1 MRFSRAAPLGFVIL
15 VVIYL
20 NTGESPSLERTA
32 AEVTPRGAAP
42 TALRAGFTNLPPPP
56 PPLVAARGLA
66 PPHPRFRDI
75 VVEKA
80 PARQPPKP
88 AAAAEPEAAPT
99 SFCTDLSC
107 ATRHTAKEPAWA
119 DLTFQPSIDWKGV
132 RGHGT
137 GVRGDCV
144 ATELEYI
151 MPKYCSPSVR
161 TSALWPSEQRLRA
174 ADVHTQG
181 LPQSTMRELVT
192 LLAGRTLLVMGDSVM
207 EQFYN
212 TLQCLLQKESLGVST
227 PPEFR
232 DFLRATRPLW
242 EMGKR
247 KKPPKLPQQA
257 RAYAHVRV
265 RVLRA
270 PARAPAPVPAP
281 APAPAPAPVP
291 VPVPVP
297 VFMLVC
303 DA

>member
-42 TALRAGFTNLPPPP
+42 TALRAGFTDLPPPP

-151 MPKYCSPSVR
+151 MPKYCDPTPRAGPFPS
-161 TSALWPSEQRLRA
+161 LERLA
-174 ADVHTQG
+174 SVDVHSAGLAQG
-181 LPQSTMRELVT
+181 GMAELVR
-192 LLAGRTLLVMGDSVM
+192 LMGNRSLLVRRA
-207 EQFYN
+207 QFDAAPW
-212 TLQCLLQKESLGVST
+212 SLTGPHTSLT
-227 PPEFR
+227 
-232 DFLRATRPLW
+232 
-242 EMGKR
+242 
-247 KKPPKLPQQA
+247 
-257 RAYAHVRV
+257 AHTSHTHR
-265 RVLRA
+265 
-270 PARAPAPVPAP
+270 
-281 APAPAPAPVP
+281 
-291 VPVPVP
+291 
-297 VFMLVC
+297 
-303 DA
+303 

>member
-1 MRFSRAAPLGFVIL
+1 MRFSRAAPLGFVLL
-15 VVIYL
+15 VIIYL
-20 NTGESPSLERTA
+20 NTGGESPGLERVATQ
-32 AEVTPRGAAP
+32 VTPRGAAP

-107 ATRHTAKEPAWA
+107 ATRHTAKEPSWA

-151 MPKYCSPSVR
+151 MPKYCDPTPRAGPFPSLERLASVDVHSAGLAQGGMAELVRLMGNRSLLVRRAQFDAAPWSLTPDRIHLTHR
-161 TSALWPSEQRLRA
+161 TS
-174 ADVHTQG
+174 HTH
-181 LPQSTMRELVT
+181 R
-192 LLAGRTLLVMGDSVM
+192 
-207 EQFYN
+207 
-212 TLQCLLQKESLGVST
+212 
-227 PPEFR
+227 
-232 DFLRATRPLW
+232 
-242 EMGKR
+242 
-247 KKPPKLPQQA
+247 
-257 RAYAHVRV
+257 
-265 RVLRA
+265 
-270 PARAPAPVPAP
+270 
-281 APAPAPAPVP
+281 
-291 VPVPVP
+291 
-297 VFMLVC
+297 
-303 DA
+303 

>member
-1 MRFSRAAPLGFVIL
+1 MRFTRAAPLGFVIL

-88 AAAAEPEAAPT
+88 TAAAEPEAAPT

-107 ATRHTAKEPAWA
+107 ATRHTAKEPSWA

-151 MPKYCSPSVR
+151 MPKYCDPTPRAGPFPS
-161 TSALWPSEQRLRA
+161 LERLA
-174 ADVHTQG
+174 SVDVHSAGLAQG
-181 LPQSTMRELVT
+181 GMAELVR
-192 LLAGRTLLVMGDSVM
+192 LMGNRSLLVRRA
-207 EQFYN
+207 QFDAAPW
-212 TLQCLLQKESLGVST
+212 SLT
-227 PPEFR
+227 PDR
-232 DFLRATRPLW
+232 IHLSHRPHFP
-242 EMGKR
+242 MHR
-247 KKPPKLPQQA
+247 
-257 RAYAHVRV
+257 
-265 RVLRA
+265 
-270 PARAPAPVPAP
+270 
-281 APAPAPAPVP
+281 
-291 VPVPVP
+291 
-297 VFMLVC
+297 
-303 DA
+303 